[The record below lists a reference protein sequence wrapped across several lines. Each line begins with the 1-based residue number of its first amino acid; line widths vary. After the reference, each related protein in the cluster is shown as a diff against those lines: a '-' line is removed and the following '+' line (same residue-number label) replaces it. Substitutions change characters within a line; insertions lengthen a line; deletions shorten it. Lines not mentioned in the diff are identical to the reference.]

1 MNFRKQREIV
11 RLLIF
16 GAAFLTTLLKIQAQ
30 DQPPGFKNWA
40 TIGVKVK
47 TSDKLTISYSHLT
60 GTSTNVGVNNQS
72 YGLYFMQGNL
82 GFNVRT
88 GKKTD
93 IQLGYKAN
101 VLGLS
106 AGSSTNL
113 YNRFYVQ
120 GSGRADIF
128 KMLSKHTL
136 TLEWHFPQL
145 RKYRYRAIY
154 TFRYFIDNDFLPWKM
169 KPYIKAQLYYYL
181 DGRSISYY
189 DETGK
194 RIAKKSPNDFHR
206 YRLGAGLY
214 MKPSKQLRLSLYYL
228 WQQEFNTFLT
238 RNRDLNVPSKSGRSI
253 KAPFNNY
260 SVLGISL
267 TWKIKVYN
275 DTDYAKEGH

>member
-1 MNFRKQREIV
+1 MNLRKQRKTF

-16 GAAFLTTLLKIQAQ
+16 GAAFLVTLQQIQAQ

-40 TIGVKVK
+40 SLAVKVR

-60 GTSTNVGVNNQS
+60 GMSTNVGLNNQS
-72 YGLYFMQGNL
+72 YALYFIQGNL
-82 GFNVRT
+82 GFNLRT

-101 VLGLS
+101 ILGLS
-106 AGSSTNL
+106 AVSTTNL

-120 GSGRADIF
+120 GTGRANIF
-128 KMLSKHTL
+128 NMLSKHTF
-136 TLEWHFPQL
+136 TMEWHFPQL

-181 DGRSISYY
+181 DGKSISYY
-189 DETGK
+189 DDTGK
-194 RIAKKSPNDFHR
+194 KLASRSPNDLHR
-206 YRLGAGLY
+206 YRFGAGLY
-214 MKPSKQLRLSLYYL
+214 MKPLKQLRMSVYYL

-238 RNRDLNVPSKSGRSI
+238 RNRDLNVPSKSGKSI

-267 TWKIKVYN
+267 TWKINAYN
-275 DTDYAKEGH
+275 NIDYAKKGH